1 MSMFDFSVAKNAN
14 QVTSTFLRGGIH
26 NVTYK
31 GIEWVAS
38 QSEGNS
44 DAFVLLFETK
54 DGIQHRETIF
64 DPSNISNC
72 TQRATTQYGENPSEM
87 ENFMVKITQI
97 INALNPE
104 IGAKIAAGEKI
115 EISSFKALAKYL
127 KENLASS
134 VGKETQIKLI
144 PYKGF
149 ANMPKYVASVGKD
162 GVVRSKTKVIGED
175 LTLTA
180 REKTDI
186 ENANSAQPTNMKE
199 RDKDLDD
206 LKETFN
212 VKGSEDD
219 LPF

>member
-97 INALNPE
+97 PN
-104 IGAKIAAGEKI
+104 
-115 EISSFKALAKYL
+115 
-127 KENLASS
+127 
-134 VGKETQIKLI
+134 
-144 PYKGF
+144 
-149 ANMPKYVASVGKD
+149 
-162 GVVRSKTKVIGED
+162 
-175 LTLTA
+175 
-180 REKTDI
+180 
-186 ENANSAQPTNMKE
+186 
-199 RDKDLDD
+199 
-206 LKETFN
+206 
-212 VKGSEDD
+212 
-219 LPF
+219 

>member
-104 IGAKIAAGEKI
+104 LGAKIAAGEKI
-115 EISSFKALAKYL
+115 EVSSFKALAKYL
-127 KENLASS
+127 KENLA
-134 VGKETQIKLI
+134 
-144 PYKGF
+144 
-149 ANMPKYVASVGKD
+149 
-162 GVVRSKTKVIGED
+162 
-175 LTLTA
+175 
-180 REKTDI
+180 
-186 ENANSAQPTNMKE
+186 NSNQVNS
-199 RDKDLDD
+199 L
-206 LKETFN
+206 
-212 VKGSEDD
+212 
-219 LPF
+219 

>member
-104 IGAKIAAGEKI
+104 LGAKIAAGEKI
-115 EISSFKALAKYL
+115 EVSCFKALAKYL

-144 PYKGF
+144 P
-149 ANMPKYVASVGKD
+149 
-162 GVVRSKTKVIGED
+162 
-175 LTLTA
+175 